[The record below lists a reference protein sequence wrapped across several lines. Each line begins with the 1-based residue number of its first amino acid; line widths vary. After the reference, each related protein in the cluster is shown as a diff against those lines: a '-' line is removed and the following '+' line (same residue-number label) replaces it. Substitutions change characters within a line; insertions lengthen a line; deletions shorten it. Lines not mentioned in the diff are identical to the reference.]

1 MTERFGEAAVRLCG
15 TVASALGWRPEELWN
30 CTPMELAAALSFA
43 GSAPDAPDA
52 ETIDALRLR
61 FPDKS
66 S

>member
-1 MTERFGEAAVRLCG
+1 MSERFGERADRLCG
-15 TVASALGWRPEELWN
+15 TVGLVLGWRPEELWN

-43 GSAPDAPDA
+43 GSAADAPDA

-66 S
+66 D